1 MAVEIGLTILSKI
14 QPMCYLLA
22 HELEVEG
29 RLACSNVC
37 KQSICFINAK
47 CSYLLKAPLITVYLF
62 LAALGSVAARG
73 SSPGALSGHYSL
85 VAMRRL
91 LMVASCF

>member
-1 MAVEIGLTILSKI
+1 MAAEIGLTILSKI

-37 KQSICFINAK
+37 KQSIYFINAK
-47 CSYLLKAPLITVYLF
+47 CSYLLKALIFFWLHWV
-62 LAALGSVAARG
+62 
-73 SSPGALSGHYSL
+73 
-85 VAMRRL
+85 L
-91 LMVASCF
+91 LLHVGLLQLH